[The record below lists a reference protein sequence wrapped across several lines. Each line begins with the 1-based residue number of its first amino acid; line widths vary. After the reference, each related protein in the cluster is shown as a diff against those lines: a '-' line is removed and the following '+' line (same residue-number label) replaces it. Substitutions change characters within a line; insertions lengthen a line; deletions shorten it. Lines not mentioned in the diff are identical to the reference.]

1 MPQTTAIDGT
11 GPVLVRVVSDGT
23 AGMRLQA
30 LALAES
36 LQRARPDWK
45 CDEFTITPH
54 PLTRAMPRLAAWL
67 PSMPLY
73 GSTPPGRGTGRETGR
88 ATGGLAGGRAGV
100 PGAASL
106 SRRPHAGRYP
116 DIMITCGRRMA
127 GFALAMRRRARAD
140 GKPMQ
145 IVQLQDPRLPPAMF
159 DALVVPRHDRARGA
173 NVLVTTGSLNR
184 LTLDS
189 IKSAMMALPSR
200 WLTTTRHTAV
210 AVMIGG
216 DNRRYR
222 ITPEMADGMADRLA
236 RFAAGAK
243 ATLMIMASRRTP
255 DGLVERL
262 CANLPAGGAMLPQK
276 GEPNAYPGVLGLAQ
290 AVIVTSDSVNLASE
304 AAITGKP
311 VLIAPW
317 RSATDTNP
325 SGEAGRIRA
334 FHDHMFAGS
343 HTAPMAGT
351 IPNGSFERLDEM
363 AGLTEELLTL
373 LGR

>member
-73 GSTPPGRGTGRETGR
+73 GSTPPGRETGR
-88 ATGGLAGGRAGV
+88 TTGGLAGGRAGV

-145 IVQLQDPRLPPAMF
+145 IVQLQDPRLPPSMF

-276 GEPNAYPGVLGLAQ
+276 GEPNVYPGVLGLAQ
-290 AVIVTSDSVNLASE
+290 AVIVTSDSVNMASE

-317 RSATDTNP
+317 QSATDTNP